1 MGGRPKKQDYE
12 PSEAEKASAAVARA
26 EKLFFNENYAPKL
39 REMRDTARNFNF
51 RDSVRGRANA
61 DVMQA
66 LTGQASFRGASDVS
80 RMGDTSQAISGQ
92 LQKADEAATDV
103 RNTMSTGVLGT
114 ARGQAAEA
122 QTGMAQASRLAT
134 SDALTRARANQQTA
148 MAKFDAG
155 AGMALAAGMRGFD
168 AYKGTDKFAATG
180 QEPFQEGSGQLVATA
195 RRRGFGERAREA
207 GSNLFGNF
215 FGSGG
220 G

>member
-1 MGGRPKKQDYE
+1 MGGRPKQEDYK

-66 LTGQASFRGASDVS
+66 LTSQASFRGASDVS

-92 LQKADEAATDV
+92 LQKADEAATGI

-122 QTGMAQASRLAT
+122 QSGMAQASRLAT
-134 SDALTRARANQQTA
+134 SEALTRARANQQVSA
-148 MAKFDAG
+148 AKFDAA
-155 AGMALAAGMRGFD
+155 AGMALAAGMRGYD
-168 AYKGTDKFAATG
+168 AYKDTDKFAEVQGPPTRGG
-180 QEPFQEGSGQLVATA
+180 QAPA
-195 RRRGFGERAREA
+195 RRRGFGERFGEA
-207 GSNLFGNF
+207 GRNLFGF
-215 FGSGG
+215 GG

>member
-1 MGGRPKKQDYE
+1 MGGKPKQQDYK

-66 LTGQASFRGASDVS
+66 LTSQTSLRGVTDVS
-80 RMGDTSQAISGQ
+80 RVGDTSQAISGQ
-92 LQKADEAATDV
+92 LQKADEAATGI

-122 QTGMAQASRLAT
+122 QSGMAQASRLAT
-134 SDALTRARANQQTA
+134 SEALTRARANQQVSA
-148 MAKFDAG
+148 AKFDAA
-155 AGMALAAGMRGFD
+155 AGMALAAGMRGYD
-168 AYKGTDKFAATG
+168 AYKETDKFAATG

-195 RRRGFGERAREA
+195 RRRGSGERFGEA
-207 GSNLFGNF
+207 GRNLFG
-215 FGSGG
+215 FGGD
-220 G
+220 

>member
-1 MGGRPKKQDYE
+1 MGGKPKQQDYK

-66 LTGQASFRGASDVS
+66 LTSQTSLRGVTDVS
-80 RMGDTSQAISGQ
+80 RVGDTSQAISGQ
-92 LQKADEAATDV
+92 LQKADEAATGI

-122 QTGMAQASRLAT
+122 QSGMAQASRLAT
-134 SDALTRARANQQTA
+134 SEALTRARANQQVSA
-148 MAKFDAG
+148 AKFDAA
-155 AGMALAAGMRGFD
+155 AGMALAAGMRGYD

-195 RRRGFGERAREA
+195 RRRGSGERFGEA
-207 GSNLFGNF
+207 GRNLFG
-215 FGSGG
+215 FGGD
-220 G
+220 

>member
-155 AGMALAAGMRGFD
+155 AGMALAAGMRGYD
-168 AYKGTDKFAATG
+168 AYKGTDKFAEVQGPPTRDG
-180 QEPFQEGSGQLVATA
+180 QAPV
-195 RRRGFGERAREA
+195 RRRDFRERAREA

-215 FGSGG
+215 FGLGG
-220 G
+220 D

>member
-51 RDSVRGRANA
+51 RDSVRGRAKA

-155 AGMALAAGMRGFD
+155 AGMALAAGMRGYD
-168 AYKGTDKFAATG
+168 AFKEGGGFAG
-180 QEPFQEGSGQLVATA
+180 MKDRRQQ
-195 RRRGFGERAREA
+195 RRGERFLADPLTSPQ
-207 GSNLFGNF
+207 SNPITDPMYYNF
-215 FGSGG
+215 NSGTTRVS
-220 G
+220 